1 MSCNRA
7 QSPLDGQI
15 VIGADPCRD
24 NTFAR
29 VDAHLE
35 NFFNKLSIVEEAT
48 DFKNEISK
56 VVDMS
61 ADAVT
66 GFVNSSLGSLTD
78 KLTELIPQAIVALEN
93 FLKSLNVP
101 IPVIIGIETPLLPL
115 VKSLYDGLFCAA
127 TKVINSAKD
136 TLTDLIQSAVKK
148 VLTGAKCVT
157 QQIIGGF
164 ANDMINTI
172 DSIASPLLDP
182 INTILDL
189 FFNFDVKSF
198 LTTGVGI
205 ARKIQNLFECDT
217 EKVCP
222 ASSKYKLGQGIQ
234 KGKTAEEEEQEFKE
248 IFESVSVAQNAE
260 NLITDFEKKYGAWEV
275 FGSPLSESS
284 SLGPCEFGNVTDC
297 GLPSVDFFGG
307 DGFGAAGNVILGNI
321 LEDVDTENIA
331 GDITKIG
338 SIVGVNITNPGRGYT
353 RPPIISFKDKCN
365 KGYGAFGRA
374 KIDINPKSPTYGQVT
389 SVVITSEGENYP
401 ANIIQDPLY
410 VDTIIIEN
418 GGVDYVD
425 GDFISEQFKI
435 EVRSG
440 KIVNVSPVPGFAF
453 NGLPQL
459 NIISDTGSG
468 AILRPIMSV
477 VPPQAE
483 IIQVIDCIS

>member
-1 MSCNRA
+1 MSCNKA

-35 NFFNKLSIVEEAT
+35 NFFNKVSIVEEAT
-48 DFKNEISK
+48 DFKNEISR

-93 FLKSLNVP
+93 FLKSLKVP
-101 IPVIIGIETPLLPL
+101 IEVIIAIETPLLPL
-115 VKSLYDGLFCAA
+115 VKNLFDGLFCAS

-172 DSIASPLLDP
+172 DSIASPLLSP

-189 FFNFDVKSF
+189 FFNFDVKNF
-198 LTTGVGI
+198 LLTGVKI
-205 ARKIQNLFECDT
+205 ARKIANLFECDT
-217 EKVCP
+217 EKICP
-222 ASSKYKLGQGIQ
+222 VSNKYKLGQGIQ

-248 IFESVSVAQNAE
+248 IFESVSVSQNAE
-260 NLITDFEKKYGAWEV
+260 NLITDFEKKYGAWEI

-284 SLGPCEFGNVTDC
+284 SLGPCEFGNIRDC
-297 GLPSVDFFGG
+297 GFPTVEFFGG
-307 DGFGAAGNVILGNI
+307 DGIGVAGNVILGNI
-321 LEDVDTENIA
+321 LDDVDTENIT
-331 GDITKIG
+331 GDIVKIG

-353 RPPIISFKDKCN
+353 RPPIVTFNDKCN

-401 ANIIQDPLY
+401 ANITEDPLY
-410 VDTIIIEN
+410 VEAIIIEN
-418 GGVDYVD
+418 GGSDYGD
-425 GDFISEQFKI
+425 EDFISDEFKVEI
-435 EVRSG
+435 RDG
-440 KIVNVSPVPGFAF
+440 KVVNVSSVPGFAF

-477 VPPQAE
+477 VPPQTE